1 MMFIGLTHR
10 DEAHAR
16 TGIRGH
22 ATPPASASAVGRK
35 LNPTQGKRQRVDPHL
50 LHPSVTTAAAGSCSI
65 MRGYETEATMKKVL
79 GIAAVVLS
87 LSAFAFADESGLL
100 DKNAGIITK
109 PSKFSVTETMDRV
122 EAAAKGVGA
131 NIFARIDYQQMSKKV
146 NVDIRPNQ
154 LLIFGRGAGGPYI
167 IKEAPLAGIDVPF
180 KALVW
185 EDSQGKVWV
194 SHTNGSF
201 IDKRYAVKGAAS
213 YVKNIDET
221 IEKIISEALN

>member
-1 MMFIGLTHR
+1 MLFDINRPLSGFGVQVSVPAHRKTSRRVGNPGTHR
-10 DEAHAR
+10 GTSSGENMKTHIFAAF
-16 TGIRGH
+16 
-22 ATPPASASAVGRK
+22 ALLCS
-35 LNPTQGKRQRVDPHL
+35 LN
-50 LHPSVTTAAAGSCSI
+50 
-65 MRGYETEATMKKVL
+65 
-79 GIAAVVLS
+79 
-87 LSAFAFADESGLL
+87 AFADESGLL
-100 DKNAGIITK
+100 DTNAGIVTK
-109 PSKFSVTETMDRV
+109 ASKYSVADSMDRV
-122 EAAAKGVGA
+122 EAAAKSAGA

-167 IKEAPLAGIDVPF
+167 IKEAPLAGIDIPF

-201 IDKRYAVKGAAS
+201 IDQRYAVKGAAS

-221 IEKIISEALN
+221 IEKIVNEAIK

>member
-1 MMFIGLTHR
+1 VAASESGTPLAKDRVSKRNALVLRSATHHGNELLLKAAARTLKQRRDASGFIHIALFKSCGTHR
-10 DEAHAR
+10 GPSSGVKMR
-16 TGIRGH
+16 
-22 ATPPASASAVGRK
+22 
-35 LNPTQGKRQRVDPHL
+35 NHL
-50 LHPSVTTAAAGSCSI
+50 FAIVAL
-65 MRGYETEATMKKVL
+65 
-79 GIAAVVLS
+79 VLS
-87 LSAFAFADESGLL
+87 LNAFADESGLL
-100 DKNAGIITK
+100 DANAGILTK
-109 PSKFSVTETMDRV
+109 ASKYSASDTMDRV
-122 EAAAKGVGA
+122 EAAAKSVGA

-154 LLIFGRGAGGPYI
+154 LLLFGRGAGAPYI
-167 IKEAPLAGIDVPF
+167 IKEAPLAGLDLPF

-221 IEKIISEALN
+221 IEKIVSEALK

>member
-1 MMFIGLTHR
+1 MVLASKYSVPAHR
-10 DEAHAR
+10 KTSRRVGNPGTRRR
-16 TGIRGH
+16 TSSGE
-22 ATPPASASAVGRK
+22 K
-35 LNPTQGKRQRVDPHL
+35 MKKHL
-50 LHPSVTTAAAGSCSI
+50 LAIVA
-65 MRGYETEATMKKVL
+65 L
-79 GIAAVVLS
+79 LFS
-87 LSAFAFADESGLL
+87 LNAFADESGLL
-100 DKNAGIITK
+100 DKDAGIITK
-109 PSKFSVTETMDRV
+109 ASKYSVSDTMDRV
-122 EAAAKGVGA
+122 EAAAKSVGA

-221 IEKIISEALN
+221 IEKIVNEALKQQD

>member
-1 MMFIGLTHR
+1 MGVRENFGTLKWEVM
-10 DEAHAR
+10 
-16 TGIRGH
+16 
-22 ATPPASASAVGRK
+22 
-35 LNPTQGKRQRVDPHL
+35 
-50 LHPSVTTAAAGSCSI
+50 
-65 MRGYETEATMKKVL
+65 MKKVF
-79 GIAAVVLS
+79 GVTAVVLS
-87 LSAFAFADESGLL
+87 FCSLAFADESGLL

-131 NIFARIDYQQMSKKV
+131 N
-146 NVDIRPNQ
+146 
-154 LLIFGRGAGGPYI
+154 IFGRGAGGPYI

-221 IEKIISEALN
+221 IEKIMSEALK

>member
-1 MMFIGLTHR
+1 
-10 DEAHAR
+10 
-16 TGIRGH
+16 
-22 ATPPASASAVGRK
+22 
-35 LNPTQGKRQRVDPHL
+35 
-50 LHPSVTTAAAGSCSI
+50 
-65 MRGYETEATMKKVL
+65 MKKL
-79 GIAAVVLS
+79 LIAIVAFLFS
-87 LSAFAFADESGLL
+87 LNALADEGGLL

-109 PSKFSVTETMDRV
+109 ASKYSVSDTMNRV
-122 EAAAKGVGA
+122 EASAKSVGA
-131 NIFARIDYQQMSKKV
+131 NIFARIDYQEMSKKV

-194 SHTNGSF
+194 SYTNGSF

-221 IEKIISEALN
+221 IEKIMNEALNKQD

>member
-1 MMFIGLTHR
+1 
-10 DEAHAR
+10 
-16 TGIRGH
+16 
-22 ATPPASASAVGRK
+22 
-35 LNPTQGKRQRVDPHL
+35 
-50 LHPSVTTAAAGSCSI
+50 
-65 MRGYETEATMKKVL
+65 MKKVL
-79 GIAAVVLS
+79 GIAAILLS
-87 LSAFAFADESGLL
+87 LGTTTLADESGLL
-100 DKNAGIITK
+100 DKNSGIITK
-109 PSKFSVTETMDRV
+109 PSRLPVTETMDRV

-194 SHTNGSF
+194 SYTNGSF

-221 IEKIISEALN
+221 IEKIIIEALN